1 MTYAENGIARG
12 PMTEPTKRKRASS
25 SAAFAHSAESCS
37 LENLL
42 VRFEEPSSM
51 VRWDSP
57 LFTVLWEEEDVP
69 ADEIW
74 KAITTAN
81 VKAPHAGTQVVRP
94 TSISCPL
101 FEKLIIISGRKSAHG
116 CPSYVGTHNYVN
128 SVLDNVRTGILPSR
142 RPHNTHH
149 IRNLQ
154 TKHHTPRTKHH
165 TFRITAIQKTIRH
178 SS

>member
-1 MTYAENGIARG
+1 V
-12 PMTEPTKRKRASS
+12 SLS
-25 SAAFAHSAESCS
+25 SAALVHGVDSCS

-57 LFTVLWEEEDVP
+57 LFTLLWEEEDVP

-74 KAITTAN
+74 KAITAGN

-94 TSISCPL
+94 TSISACPL
-101 FEKLIIISGRKSAHG
+101 YNKLIIISGRKGTHG
-116 CPSYVGTHNYVN
+116 CPSYVRTHNHVN
-128 SVLDNVRTGILPSR
+128 SFLDNVLTSILFSR
-142 RPHNTHH
+142 RTHNTCH

-154 TKHHTPRTKHH
+154 TKYHTPRTKHH